1 MLFTCLPPASYFLVD
16 RYLVFFSLVS
26 FVFNYDCFVLAS
38 QYSLVRSLGFVL
50 VFVVCVCT
58 LIVFVLIPFCV
69 SLCARL
75 LFFCAASLH
84 LYVCVCVFVSML
96 MHSRKSVYGEHVLF
110 ERLCLCVLF
119 HVGGCMGK

>member
-16 RYLVFFSLVS
+16 RYLVCFSLVS

-58 LIVFVLIPFCV
+58 LIAFVLIPFCV

-75 LFFCAASLH
+75 LF
-84 LYVCVCVFVSML
+84 
-96 MHSRKSVYGEHVLF
+96 
-110 ERLCLCVLF
+110 CLCSFAAFV
-119 HVGGCMGK
+119 CMCLRVCFYAHAFAEVCLR

>member
-58 LIVFVLIPFCV
+58 LIALCLFLFACHCVHVCFFV
-69 SLCARL
+69 
-75 LFFCAASLH
+75 CAASLH